1 MKQET
6 FIGRHLREWESL
18 EQWLG
23 LGPMVAAK
31 GRKDQGIQ
39 VKDKP
44 AKPFDEAAFP
54 QAYRRICQQLALARV
69 RAYSPQLVER
79 LQILVQAGHQR
90 LYRTRRP
97 EWRTLQRFVSNEFP
111 RRVRRE
117 WRYVLASALL
127 LYGPMLV
134 MILLVRYKPQLIYSL
149 YPTDQVAQ
157 FESMYDPTQHTQM
170 LGRSSQSNLAAFGF
184 YVMHNVSIGFQ
195 SMAGGLF
202 AGLGS
207 ALALLANGLM
217 IGAVAGYLTAVGFG
231 DTFWSF
237 VVGHS
242 AWELTAIVISGAAGL
257 KLGVKLLAPGRAS
270 RGQALVTAGREAAP
284 LILGAFLMLVVAAF
298 IEAYWSSIVW
308 MPPTVKYVAGACMW
322 IVVLTWLVTGGRR
335 AAG

>member
-1 MKQET
+1 MRQET
-6 FIGRHLREWESL
+6 FIARHQREWEVL
-18 EQWLG
+18 ERWLG
-23 LGPMVAAK
+23 LDLKRSTK
-31 GRKDQGIQ
+31 GQQDPGIGGG
-39 VKDKP
+39 KDK
-44 AKPFDEAAFP
+44 AAALDAAGFP
-54 QAYRRICQQLALARV
+54 QAYRRVCQQLALARI

-79 LQILVQAGHQR
+79 LQALVQAGHQR

-97 EWRTLQRFVSNEFP
+97 EWRTLQRFVAQDFP
-111 RRVRRE
+111 RRLRRE
-117 WRYVLASALL
+117 WRYLAASVLL

-134 MILLVRYKPQLIYSL
+134 MVVLVRYKPELIYSL
-149 YPTDQVAQ
+149 YPAEQVAQ

-202 AGLGS
+202 AGVGS
-207 ALALLANGLM
+207 MLALLANGLM

-231 DTFWSF
+231 GTFWSF

-257 KLGVKLLAPGRAS
+257 KLGVKLLVPGRAS
-270 RGQALVTAGREAAP
+270 RGAALVAAGRESAP

-308 MPPTVKYVAGACMW
+308 MPVSMKYVAGGCMW
-322 IVVLTWLVTGGRR
+322 TVVLTWLGTGGRR